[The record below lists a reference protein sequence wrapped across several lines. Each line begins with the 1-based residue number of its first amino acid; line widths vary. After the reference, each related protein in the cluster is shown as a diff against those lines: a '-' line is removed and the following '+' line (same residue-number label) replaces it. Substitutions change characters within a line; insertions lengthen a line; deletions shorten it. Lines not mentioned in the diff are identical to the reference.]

1 MLHRVSDESSS
12 GAAAHETMYQN
23 CMVAFQLAQS
33 FLLKMEGTTG
43 EEMEE
48 RYRQMLVEIMFQEF
62 CGVRLYLTVWGTT
75 PLQGLV

>member
-23 CMVAFQLAQS
+23 CMVAFQLVQP
-33 FLLKMEGTTG
+33 FLLKMGATTE

-48 RYRQMLVEIMFQEF
+48 RYRQMLVEITSPEF
-62 CGVRLYLTVWGTT
+62 CGVWLYLTVWGTT
-75 PLQGLV
+75 PL